1 MANPESGRDRM
12 RSAWGALARI
22 GSRIPAAFLLAA
34 LALAAGP
41 ARAQP
46 TPVVDEY
53 RIQAG
58 DTLVVAAAGIP
69 EFNHRVTV
77 AIDGQLTIPLA
88 GRVAAAG
95 RTVPEILETVQRS
108 LSTKVFRRRSE
119 TGGEVP
125 IVIGP
130 DEVTINVA
138 EYRQVYV
145 NGDVSRPGEQPF
157 RPGLTVRAAV
167 AVAGGYDLAR
177 FRMTNPITELSDLR
191 SEHDTLWA
199 QHAQAHANVLR
210 LEAELAGKTSFD
222 GKALQGG
229 PISPELVRQIAQLE
243 EQHLVARDADI
254 RKEKVYLESAI
265 KQESG
270 RAQTLSEQQRQEQEG
285 AREDVEELARMRD
298 LLQKGSV
305 PSTRITDARR
315 SLLLS
320 STRTLQTGAQLAQVE
335 RERGNLGR
343 KLQQVDDQRRMT
355 LLRELQEARVKL
367 AGLQASLGAVNE
379 KLQYTGLIRSQ
390 LVRGSGSKPSIVIV
404 RQSGTGSQRIEAGED
419 TLLLP
424 GDIAEISLQAEFQ
437 AKAGRSAGRSDD

>member
-1 MANPESGRDRM
+1 MTGFDDGR
-12 RSAWGALARI
+12 GAGRVQRRLLRRTGEWLVSRRAR
-22 GSRIPAAFLLAA
+22 AALMLAA
-34 LALAAGP
+34 CALAAGP
-41 ARAQP
+41 VRGQS
-46 TPVVDEY
+46 TPAVDEY

-58 DTLVVAAAGIP
+58 DTLVIAAAGIP
-69 EFNHRVTV
+69 EFNHRVSV

-95 RTVPEILETVQRS
+95 RTVPEILATVQQT
-108 LSTKVFRRRSE
+108 LATKVFRRRSE

-130 DEVTINVA
+130 DEVTVNVV

-177 FRMTNPITELSDLR
+177 FRMSNPITELSDLR
-191 SEHDTLWA
+191 SEHDTLWT
-199 QHAQAHANVLR
+199 QHAQAQANVLR
-210 LEAELAGKTSFD
+210 LEAELAGKTSFND
-222 GKALQGG
+222 KPLQGG
-229 PISPELVRQIAQLE
+229 PISPDLVKQISELE
-243 EQHLVARDADI
+243 GQHLLARNADVQ
-254 RKEKVYLESAI
+254 KEKLYLQAAI
-265 KQESG
+265 KQEAG

-305 PSTRITDARR
+305 PSTRITEARR

-335 RERGNLGR
+335 RERGSLGR
-343 KLQQVDDQRRMT
+343 KLDQIDDQRRLT
-355 LLRELQEARVKL
+355 LLRELQDARVKL

-390 LVRGSGSKPSIVIV
+390 LVRGGGGKPTIVIV
-404 RQSGTGSQRIEAGED
+404 RQTGGGYQRVEAGED
-419 TLLLP
+419 VALLP
-424 GDIAEISLQAEFQ
+424 GDIAEISLQSELP
-437 AKAGRSAGRSDD
+437 AKPRR

>member
-1 MANPESGRDRM
+1 MTTPARDAMRSGRE
-12 RSAWGALARI
+12 ALARAW
-22 GSRIPAAFLLAA
+22 RLLAARGARAALLLAA
-34 LALAAGP
+34 LALASGP
-41 ARAQP
+41 ARAQSTP
-46 TPVVDEY
+46 TVDEY
-53 RIQAG
+53 RVQAG
-58 DTLVVAAAGIP
+58 DTLLIAAAGIP

-77 AIDGQLTIPLA
+77 GVDGQLIIPLA

-95 RTVPEILETVQRS
+95 RTVPEILATVQRN

-119 TGGEVP
+119 MGGEVP

-138 EYRQVYV
+138 EYRQIYV

-157 RPGLTVRAAV
+157 RPGITVRAAV

-177 FRMTNPITELSDLR
+177 FRMSNPITELADLR
-191 SEHDTLWA
+191 SQHDTLWA

-222 GKALQGG
+222 DKALRGG
-229 PISPELVRQIAQLE
+229 PIPADLVRQIVELE
-243 EQHLVARDADI
+243 SQHLLVRNADI
-254 RKEKVYLESAI
+254 QKEKVYLQGAI

-298 LLQKGSV
+298 LLAKGSV

-343 KLQQVDDQRRMT
+343 KLEQVDDQRRMA
-355 LLRELQEARVKL
+355 LLRELQDARVKL
-367 AGLQASLGAVNE
+367 AGLQADLGAVNE

-390 LVRGSGSKPSIVIV
+390 LVRGGGSKPAIVIV
-404 RQSGTGSQRIEAGED
+404 RQSGTGYQRIEAGED
-419 TLLLP
+419 SPLLP
-424 GDIAEISLQAEFQ
+424 GDIAEVSLQSELQ
-437 AKAGRSAGRSDD
+437 ARASR